1 MRFVMFE
8 RWLLFFYCLLLF
20 SAGCVFGFVFTEVG
34 QVGFVAFL
42 GAASSLATVG
52 AAITAVVALNSWKA
66 QFKLQKKYD
75 AVVAVREFI
84 HEESHSL
91 IYLSSLSKHFSQYL
105 MSRDYRALAQD
116 FPDEVQRKWFVHISG
131 FGKSW
136 DVMLALLSLDEAR
149 RFSFAPADINQIIR
163 AAKEGMMDTTFRN
176 SPDGNAID
184 ETIRVNELQKVLQQ
198 YSVRLSSAYVDM
210 EFQSRI
216 LLSELTT

>member
-1 MRFVMFE
+1 
-8 RWLLFFYCLLLF
+8 
-20 SAGCVFGFVFTEVG
+20 
-34 QVGFVAFL
+34 
-42 GAASSLATVG
+42 
-52 AAITAVVALNSWKA
+52 
-66 QFKLQKKYD
+66 
-75 AVVAVREFI
+75 
-84 HEESHSL
+84 
-91 IYLSSLSKHFSQYL
+91 
-105 MSRDYRALAQD
+105 
-116 FPDEVQRKWFVHISG
+116 
-131 FGKSW
+131 
-136 DVMLALLSLDEAR
+136 MLALLSIDEAR